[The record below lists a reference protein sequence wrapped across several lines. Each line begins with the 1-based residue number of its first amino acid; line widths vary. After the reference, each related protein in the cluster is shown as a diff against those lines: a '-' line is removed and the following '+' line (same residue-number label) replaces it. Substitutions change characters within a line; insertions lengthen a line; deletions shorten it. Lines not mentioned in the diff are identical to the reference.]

1 MIVST
6 LGESEI
12 FYRVHDPQWARKP
25 LSGMGPAKRGGR
37 FNRPGQEALYLS
49 REPQTALAE
58 FQQDNPWLLPGTI
71 CSYFV
76 TALRVADLSGGYDPS
91 DWDAVWLDF
100 DLDWRREAFAR
111 KVQPVTW
118 TMGDLV
124 MDAGLDGILFPS
136 QASPGGTNLV
146 IYGSSSR
153 PPDQLRVHDPKGAL
167 PRDGSSWR

>member
-76 TALRVADLSGGYDPS
+76 TALRVADLSGKCS
-91 DWDAVWLDF
+91 
-100 DLDWRREAFAR
+100 R
-111 KVQPVTW
+111 
-118 TMGDLV
+118 
-124 MDAGLDGILFPS
+124 
-136 QASPGGTNLV
+136 SPGRWVT
-146 IYGSSSR
+146 S
-153 PPDQLRVHDPKGAL
+153 
-167 PRDGSSWR
+167 